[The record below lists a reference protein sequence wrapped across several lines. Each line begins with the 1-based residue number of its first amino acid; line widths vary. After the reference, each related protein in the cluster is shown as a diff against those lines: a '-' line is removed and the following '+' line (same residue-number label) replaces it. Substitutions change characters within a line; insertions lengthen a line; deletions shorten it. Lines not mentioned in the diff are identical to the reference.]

1 MSRYKLIALDMDGT
15 LLDQQQSVSQE
26 NRRWIANARE
36 AGVMVMLATGRNLPS
51 VMPYVQQLEL
61 DGPLV
66 TVNGSDVWL
75 RPGELLQR
83 TLLRHEAVT
92 ELVRLARHC
101 GVKFWG
107 HAVEGTF
114 RKDRWPDHEEPF
126 QWFSFAV
133 HSENKEHLDWIRG
146 ESSRIGAFEI
156 SNSHPCNLEF
166 NPPGIHKASGVGQV
180 CEMLGIGMDEVIAAG
195 DSNND
200 LALIRAAGLGIAMG
214 NAQEEVKRAADT
226 VAPANTEDG
235 VAALIQRYVFGME

>member
-1 MSRYKLIALDMDGT
+1 MSSYKLLALDMDGT
-15 LLDQQQSVSQE
+15 LLDNEHSISQE
-26 NRRWIANARE
+26 NRRWIAKARE
-36 AGVMVMLATGRNLPS
+36 AGITVMLATGRNLPS
-51 VMPYVQQLEL
+51 VMPYFQQLEL

-83 TLLRHEAVT
+83 TLLRPEAVP

-114 RKDRWPDHEEPF
+114 RQDRWPDQEEAF

-133 HSENKEHLDWIRG
+133 HSENKEHLEWIRR

-166 NPPGIHKASGVGQV
+166 NPPGIHKASGVGKV
-180 CEMLGIGMDEVIAAG
+180 CEMLGISMDEVIAAG
-195 DSNND
+195 DSIND
-200 LALIRAAGLGIAMG
+200 LALIRAAGLGAAMG

-235 VAALIQRYVFGME
+235 VAVLIQRYIFGLE